1 VVYSLKEVIKLAD
14 EEFILKFTPGPCSLN
29 RSPKKNWV
37 ENAGGLPNYT
47 CHVARALHEKR
58 GFSISHAIATAVSQ
72 NKKRIATGKTSGTK
86 ARAAGATAEW
96 EAKRAK
102 SKAKTAAKLAKTF
115 DESPVILDDMRD
127 PDFDLNL
134 AEFQLDVPIA
144 KIDED
149 KRLAFGW
156 ASVAKRKDGTII
168 SDLQGDE
175 IRDLDAME
183 DVAYKFVTD
192 CRDGGEMHV
201 RKGVAQLV
209 ESFMVTPEKLEKMGL
224 PEGSLPVGW
233 WVGYRVNDEDVW
245 KGVKDG
251 KYTQF
256 SVHGR
261 GRRTIL
267 ED

>member
-1 VVYSLKEVIKLAD
+1 M
-14 EEFILKFTPGPCSLN
+14 
-29 RSPKKNWV
+29 
-37 ENAGGLPNYT
+37 
-47 CHVARALHEKR
+47 
-58 GFSISHAIATAVSQ
+58 SISHAIATAVSQ

-102 SKAKTAAKLAKTF
+102 SKAKTAAKLAKTL
-115 DESPVILDDMRD
+115 DESPVILGDMRD

-134 AEFQLDVPIA
+134 AEFQLDVPIV
-144 KIDED
+144 KIDKD
-149 KRLAFGW
+149 KHLAFGW
-156 ASVAKRKDGTII
+156 ASVAKRRDGTII

-183 DVAYKFVTD
+183 DVAYRFVTD

-209 ESFMVTPEKLEKMGL
+209 ESFMVTPEKLERMGL

-233 WVGYRVNDEDVW
+233 WVGYKVNDEDVW